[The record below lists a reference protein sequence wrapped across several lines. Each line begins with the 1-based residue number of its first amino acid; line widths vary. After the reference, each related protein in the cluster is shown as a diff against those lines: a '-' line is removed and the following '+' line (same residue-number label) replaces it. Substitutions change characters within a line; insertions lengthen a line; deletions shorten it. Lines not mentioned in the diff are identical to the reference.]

1 MAGSMPPL
9 LSDRRSEVGA
19 PDASGMGYRGALLF
33 GLVVLAVFFG
43 GFGTWAAL
51 APLESAAVATG
62 RVVVEGNRRTVQH
75 LEGGIIGEIL
85 VREGS
90 IVEAG
95 DALIVLDETQSRS
108 MYGIVHGRRLQ
119 AAARE
124 ARLLAERDGLDTIAF
139 PAWLVEL
146 ARSDSEIEGI
156 LAAQRRILAS
166 NRDRFESQAAILKK
180 RSDQFREEIVGLQA
194 EIRAADQELVHIRE
208 ELEDVRFLVER
219 GLGRKAR
226 LLALQRQEAEITGRR
241 ARNVAAIARARQSIS
256 ESELRI
262 SDLESTRLNE
272 VVQELREVQAEL
284 GDLRERGMAA
294 EDVLTRTV
302 IRAPVSGEVVNLRVF
317 TPGGVIAP
325 GEAVLDI
332 VPLDETRIIQ
342 AQVDPNDIDSVYRG
356 LDAKIRL
363 SSLSARITPTL
374 DGVVE
379 TVSADRLVDERTGR
393 AFYETRIRLKPGEL
407 AKLGGVSLYP
417 GMPAEVMIITG
428 TRTALDYLI
437 RPISGTISRGM
448 RED

>member
-124 ARLLAERDGLDTIAF
+124 ARLLAERDGLETIAF

-166 NRDRFESQAAILKK
+166 NRDRFESQAAILEK

-194 EIRAADQELVHIRE
+194 EIRAADQEMVHIRE